1 MRKTSGNKI
10 KYLKYGLIAVLSVFL
25 ILGLFLLLKG
35 WEKRHS
41 FFPSREIS
49 EETLTYKGGEY
60 VLKDNIETF
69 LVLGLDKFDGDFV
82 NDSYNNDQ
90 CADFLM
96 LFVFDNNTKK
106 CSAVHVNRDTMAQ
119 VNVLGVAGNRVD
131 TVTRQISL
139 AHTYGQGGDVSC
151 RNTADA
157 VSKLLMNVKVNHYIS
172 FTLDSVTVMN
182 DLVGGVEVVVS
193 DDFSEIDETLVQGE
207 TITLTGEQAMSFV
220 RTRYGL
226 EDSSNSTRMKRQQQ
240 YITALYEKYTEC
252 VENDE
257 DFIVESTLAMS
268 DYIVSDRSVT
278 QLQELSRKFSE
289 YEFVGIDDFD
299 GELTLGEEFME
310 FYPDEDS
317 VLEIVVDS
325 FYEIKD

>member
-1 MRKTSGNKI
+1 MRKTSGNEI

-35 WEKRHS
+35 WEEKHS

-96 LFVFDNNTKK
+96 LFVLDNETKK
-106 CSAVHVNRDTMAQ
+106 CSAVHINRDTMAS

-131 TVTRQISL
+131 TVTKQIAL

-193 DDFSEIDETLVQGE
+193 DDFSEVDGTLVQGE
-207 TITLTGEQAMSFV
+207 TITLTGEQAMNFV

-240 YITALYEKYTEC
+240 YVTALYEKYTEC
-252 VENDE
+252 VENDDE
-257 DFIVESTLAMS
+257 FIVEASLAMS

-278 QLQELSRKFSE
+278 QLQDLSRKFSE